1 MLLIIDAL
9 GADAVA
15 KGLVRDRL
23 RRRRPPTIECECECE
38 CKRKGTDAILAAL
51 R

>member
-23 RRRRPPTIECECECE
+23 RRRRPPTIECECEC
-38 CKRKGTDAILAAL
+38 KRKGTDAILAAL